1 MYLYNTVWHKRGNEL
16 PVNWVPDQG
25 HHHRDVGSVLKLV
38 VLGDKERDLGRVLA
52 LVLVLTLLVTAI
64 VYRFCRRQKLSE
76 TSSDTTERTGTEASA
91 VTQQLLRGPSDAVLT
106 SESGRSSTPL
116 HSHAHLAPLGQGS
129 LSSVTH
135 YFSQEKHRSFRGQ
148 Q

>member
-1 MYLYNTVWHKRGNEL
+1 MSGRGFNFKQSYLTVVEDFAKEVEREFPL
-16 PVNWVPDQG
+16 L
-25 HHHRDVGSVLKLV
+25 VLII
-38 VLGDKERDLGRVLA
+38 VLA

-116 HSHAHLAPLGQGS
+116 HLHSHAHLAPLGQGS

-135 YFSQEKHRSFRGQ
+135 YFSQEKQRSFRGQ